1 MHTVFKFDIAIFTN
15 TSKYNLAEGQNLNK
29 LNKDIWYVAHT
40 HTLDLLYQIKTCISI
55 YNTYVLHFIYL
66 HMYIKK

>member
-40 HTLDLLYQIKTCISI
+40 HTRFTIPDKNVYFNL
-55 YNTYVLHFIYL
+55 
-66 HMYIKK
+66 